1 MTQSKLS
8 LFDVVMAGNDDDSH
22 WSIFVFT
29 REIYRCLADVWPGVE
44 LDRNDEKDWWGN
56 AFRCADA
63 IYMARIAVKSGLR
76 VAAARSPR
84 PSRAAPWRAATG
96 QRSPCRRDCR

>member
-29 REIYRCLADVWPGVE
+29 RE
-44 LDRNDEKDWWGN
+44 
-56 AFRCADA
+56 
-63 IYMARIAVKSGLR
+63 
-76 VAAARSPR
+76 
-84 PSRAAPWRAATG
+84 T
-96 QRSPCRRDCR
+96 